1 MWLFSKKKQVKQIAP
16 NTVYNWWTT
25 EPLKEVIDAPEV
37 EKGFESYCF
46 YLYNNEPLKGKR
58 IGSNIVVSPIA
69 GDVLLYNPS
78 DGASIDTGKKDMIAY
93 SYNGQPIGMSGF
105 CRDGIRELLMA
116 GYRIN
121 IKAKIVNEYGTRSIA
136 FFCDESLR
144 HGLKLV
150 QQ

>member
-1 MWLFSKKKQVKQIAP
+1 MGLFGRKKQTNRIEP

-25 EPLKEVIDAPEV
+25 ESLKGVIEAPEV

-69 GDVLLYNPS
+69 GDVMLYNKE
-78 DGASIDTGKKDMIAY
+78 DGALIDTGKRNMIAY
-93 SYNGQPIGMSGF
+93 SYNGKPIGMSGF

-121 IKAKIVNEYGTRSIA
+121 IKGKIVNEYGTRSIA